1 MDMRIFQVTSNKIL
15 PIHEGSILIASP
27 LLHDYHFTRSVIL
40 MVAHDSE
47 GSMGIV
53 MNKRFEGP
61 YTLNMMVP
69 ELKDVPTIPVF
80 LGGPMERDTLFFI
93 HTLSTLKGALPL
105 GNGLYLNGDF
115 EYIKDYI
122 LRGNPVEG
130 CIRFFTGYAGWSHD
144 QLQQEIED
152 NSWIIGK
159 SNPLNFLRNQYRNFW
174 VNCMNDLGQPYR
186 FWAKYPLIPSL
197 N

>member
-69 ELKDVPTIPVF
+69 ELKDAPTIPVF